1 MSFHR
6 LYHMLWYTKHLAL
19 LIQITINYL
28 VRMTC
33 PMTSFKLLRM
43 FSYGESRFCL
53 LMCLVT
59 FLIICIWFLN
69 ICNLLISKNVVKLH
83 DSIQIFFPQMYFY
96 TTTKINLNVL
106 NIQYT
111 CQQCLAI
118 IYDISYIILMTR
130 YACLNG
136 FMGTLK
142 FGYLEW

>member
-1 MSFHR
+1 MVVDSSDGYMWLKTNMTILHR
-6 LYHMLWYTKHLAL
+6 QHDNIEST
-19 LIQITINYL
+19 
-28 VRMTC
+28 
-33 PMTSFKLLRM
+33 LLR
-43 FSYGESRFCL
+43 
-53 LMCLVT
+53 
-59 FLIICIWFLN
+59 
-69 ICNLLISKNVVKLH
+69 KLQTSV
-83 DSIQIFFPQMYFY
+83 DRSLGTIYVMYFH

>member
-1 MSFHR
+1 MVVDSSNGYMW
-6 LYHMLWYTKHLAL
+6 LKTN
-19 LIQITINYL
+19 ITILHRQHDNIES
-28 VRMTC
+28 T
-33 PMTSFKLLRM
+33 LLR
-43 FSYGESRFCL
+43 
-53 LMCLVT
+53 
-59 FLIICIWFLN
+59 
-69 ICNLLISKNVVKLH
+69 KLQASVDNSH

>member
-1 MSFHR
+1 MTILHR
-6 LYHMLWYTKHLAL
+6 QHDNIEST
-19 LIQITINYL
+19 
-28 VRMTC
+28 
-33 PMTSFKLLRM
+33 LLR
-43 FSYGESRFCL
+43 
-53 LMCLVT
+53 
-59 FLIICIWFLN
+59 
-69 ICNLLISKNVVKLH
+69 KLQTSVDRSLGTNSH

-142 FGYLEW
+142 FGYLE

>member
-1 MSFHR
+1 MVVDSSDGYMWLKTNMTILHR
-6 LYHMLWYTKHLAL
+6 QHDNIEST
-19 LIQITINYL
+19 
-28 VRMTC
+28 
-33 PMTSFKLLRM
+33 LLR
-43 FSYGESRFCL
+43 
-53 LMCLVT
+53 
-59 FLIICIWFLN
+59 
-69 ICNLLISKNVVKLH
+69 KLQTSV
-83 DSIQIFFPQMYFY
+83 DRSLGTIYVIFFPQMYFY